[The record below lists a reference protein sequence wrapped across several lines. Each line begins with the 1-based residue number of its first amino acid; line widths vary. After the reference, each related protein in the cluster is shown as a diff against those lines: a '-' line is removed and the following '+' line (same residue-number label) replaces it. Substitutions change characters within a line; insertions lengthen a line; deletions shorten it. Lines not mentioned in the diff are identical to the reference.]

1 MQLKESQNLLTSIVV
16 SLPLMALNTL
26 LTIAVFSLFRPMV
39 LSDLGI
45 SQEGFQI
52 TIDLQIIAGLIAGL
66 IALLL
71 VHELLH
77 LILVPHFTSSE
88 KTYVGMTPM
97 VGYVYS
103 EEEIPK
109 WRYLLIT
116 IMPFVVI
123 SLIVPLILGI
133 LSLLSP
139 LVLILIIINSIA
151 SSVDVLTFITIVTQ
165 VPNGSYLT
173 SNGLRT
179 YWKT

>member
-1 MQLKESQNLLTSIVV
+1 MQLKEPQNLVTSIVV

-26 LTIAVFSLFRPMV
+26 LAIAVFGLFRPMV

-52 TIDLQIIAGLIAGL
+52 TIDLQIIAGLIV
-66 IALLL
+66 LLL
-71 VHELLH
+71 AHELLH
-77 LILVPHFTSSE
+77 LILVPHFASSE
-88 KTYVGMTPM
+88 KTCVGLTLMG
-97 VGYVYS
+97 GYVYS

-123 SLIVPLILGI
+123 SLIMPLILGI

-139 LVLILIIINSIA
+139 LVLILIIINSMA

-179 YWKT
+179 YWKK